1 MLMFPPKKDKLTD
14 NRLRMAFSESLAE
27 AKLLQSRQIC
37 YSAAALKPLT
47 AARKTNKQLV
57 KINKELQ
64 RKVDRLEHELQER
77 HPYLL
82 AKIAVLELKLR
93 HAKEEAMKMK
103 ELPDLVKLKGEYVEF
118 NENIPGQLRA
128 LKKEEITSRP
138 TADRPP
144 PPGPAGGQLSS
155 A

>member
-1 MLMFPPKKDKLTD
+1 MLMFPQKKDKLTD

-82 AKIAVLELKLR
+82 AKIAVLELT
-93 HAKEEAMKMK
+93 
-103 ELPDLVKLKGEYVEF
+103 F
-118 NENIPGQLRA
+118 N
-128 LKKEEITSRP
+128 
-138 TADRPP
+138 
-144 PPGPAGGQLSS
+144 SS
-155 A
+155 IIE